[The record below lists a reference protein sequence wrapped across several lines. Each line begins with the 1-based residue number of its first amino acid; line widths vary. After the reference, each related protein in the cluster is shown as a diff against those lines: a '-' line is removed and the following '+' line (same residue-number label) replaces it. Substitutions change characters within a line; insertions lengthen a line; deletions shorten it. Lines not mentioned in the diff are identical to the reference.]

1 MPPNPARR
9 FSMTFRRFVSS
20 EASGGIILMASAAL
34 ALMIANSPLAEQYH
48 ALQHV
53 ELGPLSAHHWIN
65 DGLMTLFFLLVGLE
79 IKRELLD
86 GHLQEWSARILP
98 GAAALGG
105 MIAPALFYLMLNLSS
120 PETTRGWAIASATD
134 IAFALGVLTLLGSRV
149 PSSLKVFLTALAILD
164 DLGAIV
170 NIGVFYTSELAA
182 KPLAAS
188 GVTLILLLGLN
199 LFNVKRLTPYLL
211 LGAALWLF
219 IEQSGVH
226 ATLAGVL
233 LAAAV
238 PLRTAN
244 NNEAEHTPLH
254 RLENALQ
261 PWVAFF
267 IVPLFG
273 FANAGV
279 TIGAEVSFTGAPV
292 LAGVTAGLF
301 LGKQAGVFGTIA
313 LAVKAGLAARPARA
327 SWAQTYGLSALCGI
341 GFTMSLF
348 IGHIAFD
355 DDEILITQT
364 KIGVL
369 VGSLLSILL
378 GVFVLRFAG
387 SKQEFPEEEP

>member
-170 NIGVFYTSELAA
+170 IIGVFYTSELAA